1 MSHHHHDDE
10 HQDLQVFTHDGQK
23 SIENEIK
30 SNFSR
35 RHFLKKGGISL
46 GAMALAG
53 LMGPQKLLAGSD
65 TGSSTNGV
73 LGQPHFTPKVKRVI
87 YLFQSGAPSQFELF
101 DHKPILEKMHGED
114 IPPSVRGNQRLT
126 GMTAGQR
133 SFPLAGSMYKFD
145 RYGQS
150 GASMSELLP
159 NLAEIVDEL
168 TFIRSM
174 HTEAINH
181 DPAVTFFQTGS
192 QIPGR
197 PCIGSWLSYG
207 LGTDNEDLPAFMVLL
222 SRGSKP
228 SAIALNSRLWGN
240 GFLPSIHQ
248 GVQLRAGEDPVLYLN
263 NPDGVS
269 RNTRRNVLNKL
280 GELAELQYN
289 SFGDPEIL
297 SNISQ
302 YEMAYRM
309 QASVPEIAD
318 LSDEPEE
325 TFELYGP
332 ESKKPGTYAANCIM
346 ARRLIEKD
354 VKFVQLYHMGW
365 DQHYALNDA
374 IQGQAYDVDQPS
386 AALIKD
392 LKRRGLLE
400 DTLVIFGGE
409 FGRTSYCQGKLTKD
423 LFGRDHHPR
432 AFTMWMAGAGIKPGM
447 SYGETD
453 EFGYNVIQNPVH
465 VHDFQATLLHLLGIA
480 HERLTFKH
488 QGRRFRLTDVHGE
501 IIKSILA

>member
-1 MSHHHHDDE
+1 ME
-10 HQDLQVFTHDGQK
+10 HQDLNILISNSEK
-23 SIENEIK
+23 STENEIK
-30 SNFSR
+30 ANFSR
-35 RHFLKKGGISL
+35 RHFLKKSGIGLGGL
-46 GAMALAG
+46 ALAS
-53 LMGPQKLLAGSD
+53 LINAKLLTAS
-65 TGSSTNGV
+65 SSTIHRQSSTVLGGV
-73 LGQPHFTPKVKRVI
+73 LGQPHFPPKVKRVI

-101 DHKPILEKMHGED
+101 DHKPLLEKMHGD
-114 IPPSVRGNQRLT
+114 DLPPSVRGNQRLT
-126 GMTAGQR
+126 GMTANQR
-133 SFPLAGSMYKFD
+133 SFPLVGSPFKFK

-150 GASMSELLP
+150 GATMSELVP
-159 NLAEIVDEL
+159 HLAEIVDEL
-168 TFIRSM
+168 CFIRSM

-207 LGTDNEDLPAFMVLL
+207 LGSDNEDLPAFMVML
-222 SRGSKP
+222 SRGSSP

-248 GVQLRAGEDPVLYLN
+248 GVQLRAGKDPVLYLN

-269 RNTRRNVLNKL
+269 QSNRRNLLDKL
-280 GELAELQYN
+280 GELAQMQYEQI
-289 SFGDPEIL
+289 GDPEII
-297 SNISQ
+297 SSISQ
-302 YEMAYRM
+302 YEMAFRM
-309 QASVPEIAD
+309 QSSVPEIAD
-318 LSDEPEE
+318 LSDEPES

-365 DQHYALNDA
+365 DQHYALHDA
-374 IQGQAYDVDQPS
+374 VKAQAYDVDQPS

-392 LKRRGLLE
+392 LKRRGLLD

-409 FGRTSYCQGKLTKD
+409 FGRTSYCQGKLTPE

-432 AFTMWMAGAGIKPGM
+432 AFTMWMAGAGVKPGV
-447 SYGETD
+447 SYGLTD
-453 EFGYNVIQNPVH
+453 DFGYNVVENPVH
-465 VHDFQATLLHLLGIA
+465 VHDFQATLMHLLGID
-480 HERLTFKH
+480 HERLIFKH

-501 IIKSILA
+501 VVKGILA

>member
-1 MSHHHHDDE
+1 MNHHHD
-10 HQDLQVFTHDGQK
+10 HQDLHVFTSNGEK
-23 SIENEIK
+23 TTENEIK
-30 SNFSR
+30 ANFSR
-35 RHFLKKGGISL
+35 RHFFKKAGIGLGGL
-46 GAMALAG
+46 ALASLLNPPSLLG
-53 LMGPQKLLAGSD
+53 YNRPTSKLG
-65 TGSSTNGV
+65 GV
-73 LGQPHFTPKVKRVI
+73 LGKPHFAPRVKRVI

-101 DHKPILEKMHGED
+101 DHKPMLKKMHGED
-114 IPPSVRGNQRLT
+114 LPPSVRGNQRLT
-126 GMTAGQR
+126 GMTANQR
-133 SFPLAGSMYKFD
+133 SFPLVGSPFKFK

-150 GASMSELLP
+150 GATMSELVP
-159 NLAEIVDEL
+159 HLAEIVDDL
-168 TFIRSM
+168 CFIRSL

-207 LGTDNEDLPAFMVLL
+207 LGSDNEDLPAFMVLL
-222 SRGSKP
+222 SRGTGSP
-228 SAIALNSRLWGN
+228 SAIALNSRIWGN

-248 GVQLRAGEDPVLYLN
+248 GVQLRAGNDPVLYLN
-263 NPDGVS
+263 NPEGVS
-269 RNTRRNVLNKL
+269 KSNRRNLLNKL
-280 GELAELQYN
+280 GALAQIQYEN
-289 SFGDPEIL
+289 IGDPEI
-297 SNISQ
+297 ISSITQ

-318 LSDEPEE
+318 LSDEPDE

-332 ESKKPGTYAANCIM
+332 ESRTPGTYAANCIM

-365 DQHYALNDA
+365 DQHYALHDA
-374 IQGQAYDVDQPS
+374 VKGQAYDVDQPS
-386 AALIKD
+386 AALVKD

-409 FGRTSYCQGKLTKD
+409 FGRTAYCQGKLTPE

-432 AFTMWMAGAGIKPGM
+432 SFTMWMAGAGVKAGT
-447 SYGETD
+447 SYGVTD
-453 EFGYNVIQNPVH
+453 DFGYNVVDNPVH
-465 VHDFQATLLHLLGIA
+465 VHDFQATLMYLLGID

-501 IIKSILA
+501 VVKEILA

>member
-1 MSHHHHDDE
+1 MSDHHHDD
-10 HQDLQVFTHDGQK
+10 HVDLQVFTSDGK
-23 SIENEIK
+23 AGMENEVK
-30 SNFSR
+30 ANFSR
-35 RHFLKKGGISL
+35 RHFLRKGGLSL
-46 GAMALAG
+46 GALGLAS
-53 LMGPQKLLAGSD
+53 LMGKRGLAKSF
-65 TGSSTNGV
+65 STDGNAAV
-73 LGQPHFTPKVKRVI
+73 LGSPHFTPKVKRVI
-87 YLFQSGAPSQFELF
+87 YLFQSGAPSQFEMF
-101 DHKPILEKMHGED
+101 DHKPLLEQMHGKD
-114 IPPSVRGNQRLT
+114 LPPSVRGNQRLT
-126 GMTAGQR
+126 GMTANQR
-133 SFPLAGSMYKFD
+133 SFPLVGSPFKFK
-145 RYGQS
+145 RYGKS
-150 GASMSELLP
+150 GTMMSELVP
-159 NLAEIVDEL
+159 HMGSIVDEL
-168 TFIRSM
+168 CFIRSM
-174 HTEAINH
+174 YTEAINH

-207 LGTDNEDLPAFMVLL
+207 LGSDNEDLPAFMVML
-222 SRGSKP
+222 SRPSEKS

-269 RNTRRNVLNKL
+269 RSSRRNMLDKL
-280 GELAELQYN
+280 GELAQVQYEN
-289 SFGDPEIL
+289 FGDPEIL
-297 SNISQ
+297 SNIAQ

-318 LSDEPEE
+318 LSDEPDE

-332 ESKKPGTYAANCIM
+332 ESRKPGTYAANCIM

-354 VKFVQLYHMGW
+354 VKFIQLYHMGW
-365 DQHYALNDA
+365 DQHYALHSA
-374 IQGQAYDVDQPS
+374 IEGQCRDVDQPT
-386 AALIKD
+386 AALVKD

-409 FGRTSYCQGKLTKD
+409 FGRTSYCQGKLTPD

-432 AFTMWMAGAGIKPGM
+432 SFTMWMAGAGVKPGY
-447 SYGETD
+447 SLGATD
-453 EFGYNVIQNPVH
+453 DFGYNITEHPVH
-465 VHDFQATLLHLLGIA
+465 VHDFQATLLHLLGID

-501 IIKSILA
+501 IVKPILA